1 MRSGG
6 IMEIKPVKEIK
17 EPVYPRKDEV
27 TLGEIQEKV
36 PRRWMASNAAK
47 VALGA
52 LAVVSLAGCKPQV
65 YAGVPMPAETETE
78 QTVAVS
84 NTPDLEVI
92 TAGVPAPTPFFIAP
106 LFEHGEGFGVMSEI
120 EQARTAF
127 MTEDEVLG
135 IINEVAQQYGL
146 VFSQG
151 SAEIG
156 LMRSLDAGREEEMQY
171 VSMTLDFMDSEHGIA
186 IEYVS
191 AQDAVEWNGE
201 ELTNETKPV
210 DTKYTAQEL
219 YDSIVESVD
228 NYSGEEIYC
237 ALLYDP
243 CGQDKETSVT
253 ELKAQAQDFFDWLVS
268 EGLI

>member
-1 MRSGG
+1 
-6 IMEIKPVKEIK
+6 MEIKPVKEIK
-17 EPVYPRKDEV
+17 EPLYPRKDEV
-27 TLGEIQEKV
+27 TLTEIQEKV
-36 PRRWMASNAAK
+36 PKRWRASNAAK

-84 NTPDLEVI
+84 NTPDIGVI
-92 TAGVPAPTPFFIAP
+92 TAGIPAPTPFFIAP

-120 EQARTAF
+120 EQASTAF
-127 MTEDEVLG
+127 LSEEEVLA
-135 IINEVAQQYGL
+135 IINEVAEQYGL
-146 VFSQG
+146 VFSQESTAIG
-151 SAEIG
+151 IMRASA
-156 LMRSLDAGREEEMQY
+156 AGREEELQY
-171 VSMTLDFMDSEHGIA
+171 ISMTLDFMDREHGIV

-191 AQDAVEWNGE
+191 AQDAVEWSGE
-201 ELTNETKPV
+201 EATDETKPV
-210 DTKYTAQEL
+210 DTKYAAQEL

-228 NYSGEEIYC
+228 NFSGEELYC

-243 CGQDKETSVT
+243 CSQDKETSIT
-253 ELKAQAQDFFDWLVS
+253 ELKAQAQDFFEWLAS